1 MHTEKDKLNQVDPRL
16 VQRYLEGGESEKE
29 QLQIEEWFSD
39 LRANEELRKFSKNR
53 WEDLPKEPK
62 ETTLSGYDEERVH
75 DRIHH
80 ILRLEEAAAD
90 HKTRRRSMLIRFITR
105 ATAVLIIPITLFALY
120 NWRGKIAGS
129 QSVSR
134 AEIFSPFGART
145 SFVLPDGSSGW
156 LNGGSTLS
164 FPTQFKGKGR
174 NVELIGEAYFDVQ
187 TNPKKPFTVIA
198 DEMKVRA
205 YGTSFNV
212 MAYSDDKNRE
222 VTLETGVVEVFGK
235 DRFNNEKS
243 MGLMAPGERGVLIQ
257 GTGYF
262 KKDPVKVDLY
272 TSWKEGKLMILRNE
286 PMSQVVIKL
295 NRWYNVNIVINDSHL
310 ESYTYRA
317 TFEDEKLDEVLKIL
331 KRTSPIVCKE
341 VGRKRYPDGTYGKR
355 TIELYYRTHN
365 ELN

>member
-1 MHTEKDKLNQVDPRL
+1 MNTEKDKFKQVDARL
-16 VQRYLEGGESEKE
+16 VQRYLEGGGSEKE
-29 QLQIEEWFSD
+29 KLQIEEWFSD
-39 LRANEELRKFSKNR
+39 LRANEELRKFSKIR

-80 ILRLEEAAAD
+80 ILRLEEAAAF
-90 HKTRRRSMLIRFITR
+90 HKARTRSMLIRFFTR
-105 ATAVLIIPITLFALY
+105 AAAVLFIPITLFALY
-120 NWRGKIAGS
+120 NWRGNIAGS

-145 SFVLPDGSSGW
+145 NFVLPDGSSGW

-164 FPTQFKGKGR
+164 FPTQFKGKSR
-174 NVELIGEAYFDVQ
+174 NVELTGEAYFDVQ

-212 MAYSDDKNRE
+212 MAYPDDKTME

-262 KKDPVKVDLY
+262 KKDSVNVDQY
-272 TSWKEGKLMILRNE
+272 TSWKEGRLVLRNK
-286 PMSQVVIKL
+286 PMSQVVSKL
-295 NRWYNVNIVINDSHL
+295 NRWYNVNIVISDSRL

-331 KRTSPIVCKE
+331 TSTSPIVCKE

-355 TIELYYRTHN
+355 TIELHYHAHN
-365 ELN
+365 